1 MKMKLHRAIALAG
14 CLLLLFPAFAA
25 GMSQTSNDPARVE
38 RLADLC
44 KLWGAIKYFHPY
56 LAYRDID
63 WDAAL
68 VKAIPKVQAAR
79 TTDEYAAAVQ
89 SLLDALGDPATRVI
103 RKEASQPTRVEP
115 PPFSTKTEDGIL
127 IVTISKE
134 DSDDYAGTNQ
144 KLIAL
149 IDELSKARGVVFDLR
164 SGADVSFNFGMS
176 GLNKKLSS
184 TPVHAPGQ
192 RRRMHVGFTPQSGT
206 TSGGYYSA
214 LYTADGEVFSPSGNI
229 KDVRTVFLADE
240 KSKVPPI
247 ALALQAAGKGA
258 IVVEGSA
265 SDASA
270 VVIYPIKLGDD
281 LEIEVRVSELVYGDG
296 TGGFEADLVV
306 PASAVSGNENPAFK
320 AALNLIRNPK
330 KEAVTRS
337 RLPARAAQ
345 PAERSYS
352 EMAYPAV
359 EYRLLAAF
367 RIWTVINYFFPYK
380 DLMGES
386 WNEVLKQFIPRFEA
400 AGNAQEYALTVAEM
414 VTHVHDSHA
423 FVVGPAL
430 LDYFGIAPPPVQARM
445 IEGVP
450 VVTGLL
456 DEAAAKESGIEVG
469 DVILKVDGEEAQT
482 RIERLSRYIA
492 ASTPQSLM
500 YNVMGRFLSGAD
512 NSTAVLTVRDRLG
525 RVREISSLRKRQY
538 VSRMRSQRHGEIL
551 MLLPGNIGY
560 ADLDRLPVTMV
571 DQMFEMFKDTKA
583 IVFDMRGYPN
593 GTAWAIAPRLTEK
606 ISVEAARFQR
616 PVLMSPEGEAVS
628 LKAFTTSETFV
639 QTTPITDKWRYKGKT
654 VMLIDERAISQSE
667 HTGLFFE
674 SANGTKFIG
683 SHTAGA
689 NGDVT
694 NFSVPGGIRIGFT
707 GQSVRHADG
716 RQLQRIGLVPD
727 IEVKPTIAGIRA
739 GKDEVLEKAIE
750 FIEKEH
756 KGARSK
762 E

>member
-1 MKMKLHRAIALAG
+1 MRAKLNRVLAIVG
-14 CLLLLFPAFAA
+14 CILLLFPAFAA
-25 GMSQTSNDPARVE
+25 GSSQTSNDLTSVE
-38 RLADLC
+38 RLVNLC

-56 LAYRDID
+56 LAYKDID

-68 VKAIPKVQAAR
+68 VKAIPRVQAAK
-79 TTDEYAAAVQ
+79 TPEEYAAAVR
-89 SLLDALGDPATRVI
+89 SLLDALGDPATRLI
-103 RKEASQPTRVEP
+103 RNEISEPTKGERS
-115 PPFSTKTEDGIL
+115 PFSTKTGDGIL
-127 IVTISKE
+127 VVTIAKE
-134 DSDDYAGTNQ
+134 DSADFAGTNQ

-149 IDELSKARGVVFDLR
+149 SNEISKARGVVFDLR
-164 SGADVSFNFGMS
+164 SGADMGFIFGIS
-176 GLNKKLSS
+176 GLNNKLSS
-184 TPVHAPGQ
+184 APVYSPG
-192 RRRMHVGFTPQSGT
+192 RRMRMHVGFTPQFGA

-214 LYTADGEVFSPSGNI
+214 FYTVDGERFSPSGNT
-229 KDVRTVFLADE
+229 KDVPIVFLAAE
-240 KSKVPPI
+240 KSKLPPI

-258 IVVEGSA
+258 IVFEGSA

-270 VVIYPIKLGDD
+270 VTIRHIKLGDD
-281 LEIEVRVSELVYGDG
+281 LEVGVRLSELVYEDG
-296 TGGFEADLVV
+296 AGGLSADLVI
-306 PASAVSGNENPAFK
+306 PASSVYGSENPAFK
-320 AALNLIRNPK
+320 AALNLIRNPSK
-330 KEAVTRS
+330 GTVSRS
-337 RLPARAAQ
+337 HLPARAVQ
-345 PAERSYS
+345 PVERSYS
-352 EMAYPAV
+352 EMSYPAV

-380 DLMGES
+380 DLMGET

-400 AGNAQEYALTVAEM
+400 ASNAQEYALTVAEM

-430 LDYFGIAPPPVQARM
+430 IEYFGVAPPPVQARL

-469 DVILKVDGEEAQT
+469 DVILKVDGEDVQT
-482 RIERLSRYIA
+482 RIERYSRYIA

-500 YNVMGRFLSGAD
+500 YNVTSRLLAGAD
-512 NSTAVLTVRDRLG
+512 GSTAILTVRDRMD
-525 RVREISSLRKRQY
+525 RVREVRTVRKRQY
-538 VSRMRSQRHGEIL
+538 LSGMRAQRNGEIL
-551 MLLPGNIGY
+551 KLLPGNIGY
-560 ADLDRLPVTMV
+560 ADLDRLPVAMV

-593 GTAWAIAPRLTEK
+593 GTAWAIAPRLTERR
-606 ISVEAARFQR
+606 SVDAARFQR
-616 PVLMSPEGEAVS
+616 PVAMSPDGEGED
-628 LKAFTTSETFV
+628 LTTFTATESFI
-639 QTTPITDKWRYKGKT
+639 QTTPKTDKRIYKGKT
-654 VMLIDERAISQSE
+654 VMLIDERTISQAE

-727 IEVKPTIAGIRA
+727 IEVKPTIAGVRA

-750 FIEKEH
+750 FVKRNTE
-756 KGARSK
+756 
-762 E
+762 